1 MELPVIARLA
11 TGFAL
16 VAATVGAARVIGADL
31 KGDYNVEF
39 TVEGTSYTGTAKTTP
54 TQKGAFTA
62 KFDFTSPS
70 PISADVT
77 GKTTGDSLTFDMKYV
92 DNGRNCTGTVLG
104 KGTVEKDGN
113 KASGALAV
121 NDSCGG
127 ETSGSFRLYR

>member
-1 MELPVIARLA
+1 MSLNVLSR
-11 TGFAL
+11 
-16 VAATVGAARVIGADL
+16 VAAGVAIVATTAGAVRSFSVDL

-54 TQKGAFTA
+54 GAKGGFTA

-70 PISADVT
+70 PISADAT
-77 GKTTGDSLTFDMKYV
+77 GKTAGDSLTFEMKYV
-92 DNGRNCTGTVLG
+92 DNGRNCTGTVQG

-113 KASGALAV
+113 KAAGALAV

-127 ETSGSFRLYR
+127 ETSGNFRLYR

>member
-1 MELPVIARLA
+1 MEVPVIARLA
-11 TGFAL
+11 TGL
-16 VAATVGAARVIGADL
+16 VLAATTVGAARFIEADL

-39 TVEGTSYTGTAKTTP
+39 SVEGTSYTGTAKTTP
-54 TQKGAFTA
+54 GSKGAFTA

-70 PISADVT
+70 PISADAT
-77 GKTTGDSLTFDMKYV
+77 GKTAGDSLTFEMKYV
-92 DNGRNCTGTVLG
+92 DNGRNCTGTVQG

-127 ETSGSFRLYR
+127 ETSGSFRLLR

>member
-1 MELPVIARLA
+1 MTFRVITRLA
-11 TGFAL
+11 TGLAL
-16 VAATVGAARVIGADL
+16 LATTVGAARFTEADL

-39 TVEGTSYTGTAKTTP
+39 TVEGNLYTGTAKTTP
-54 TQKGAFTA
+54 GTKGAFTA

-70 PISADVT
+70 PISADAT

-92 DNGRNCTGTVLG
+92 DTSRNCTGTVQG

-127 ETSGSFRLYR
+127 ETAGSFRLFR